1 MSRSFGAMSLTTRS
15 AMRISPPLASSS
27 PATIRSAVDLPDPD
41 GPTSTVNPPS
51 GMSRSSSS
59 TARVPSGNTFETPE
73 NAMLAMGTPD
83 EVAVPEARPLGHP
96 PLRRVVH
103 VHQSEALR
111 VAVLPLEVVEHRPR
125 EVAPDV
131 DAVGDRPR
139 ERADV
144 RAQVLDPARVLQRPV
159 HHRPVL
165 ERGAVLGDVD
175 RHVAV
180 VAPHAHEQLVQAAG

>member
-27 PATIRSAVDLPDPD
+27 PATIRSVVDLPDPD

-83 EVAVPEARPLGHP
+83 EVAVPEARPLGHA

-103 VHQSEALR
+103 VHEAEALR

-131 DAVGDRPR
+131 DAVGDRPP
-139 ERADV
+139 EG
-144 RAQVLDPARVLQRPV
+144 AQMGVQVVDPPRVLERPV
-159 HHRPVL
+159 DHRPVL
-165 ERGAVLGDVD
+165 ERRPVLGDVD
-175 RHVAV
+175 RDGAV
-180 VAPHAHEQLVQAAG
+180 VAPDAQQQ